1 MLRWCRGLILLVFFL
16 APVVSLPAW
25 AQQTPSPPKDS
36 PKVETKA
43 GGDETTR
50 AAPSPLDVRRLKWGF
65 AGFGLLFGFFLSYSI
80 RSGSKT
86 QDVFKSLT
94 GVLGAGGG
102 TATAAL
108 IGEPYRVTVL
118 GAYTLGA
125 IAGFVAYLLVALI
138 LVSVFAHA
146 GNETWKRWAEVL
158 GRVLLGEEFSPPPKP
173 GTSVSSKP
181 AGP

>member
-1 MLRWCRGLILLVFFL
+1 MRPSKLWTFGPALLLV
-16 APVVSLPAW
+16 SLGVLISHPAW
-25 AQQTPSPPKDS
+25 A
-36 PKVETKA
+36 
-43 GGDETTR
+43 GETTV
-50 AAPSPLDVRRLKWGF
+50 PSPLDLRRLKWGF

-108 IGEPYRVTVL
+108 IGEPYRITAL

-125 IAGFVAYLLVALI
+125 SAGFAIY
-138 LVSVFAHA
+138 VFAA
-146 GNETWKRWAEVL
+146 LVLVTVFAAAESAKKKKWAEVL
-158 GRVLLGEEFSPPPKP
+158 GRVILGEEFSPPPKP
-173 GTSVSSKP
+173 GLP
-181 AGP
+181 AQGGGQAGAPGQQAHVP

>member
-1 MLRWCRGLILLVFFL
+1 MRPSKLWTFGPALLLV
-16 APVVSLPAW
+16 SLGVLISHPAW
-25 AQQTPSPPKDS
+25 A
-36 PKVETKA
+36 
-43 GGDETTR
+43 GETTV
-50 AAPSPLDVRRLKWGF
+50 PSPLDLRRLKWGF

-108 IGEPYRVTVL
+108 IGEAYRITAL

-125 IAGFVAYLLVALI
+125 IAGFALYVLTALV
-138 LVSVFAHA
+138 LVTVFAGA
-146 GNETWKRWAEVL
+146 AANNRENLKKWAEVL
-158 GRVLLGEEFSPPPKP
+158 GRVILGEEFVPPPKP
-173 GTSVSSKP
+173 GAP
-181 AGP
+181 AAQQQAAH